1 MKIQIKHKPYKVGPG
16 RPPKEFQFKPGQSGN
31 PKGRP
36 AGLKSMRAII
46 REEMNRLITVKE
58 GKETSEITIK
68 QGIARYWVYAAL
80 KGNFKAAKLLIQ
92 FMPHETNSE
101 FSF

>member
-1 MKIQIKHKPYKVGPG
+1 MKLQIKHKSYKVGPG
-16 RPPKEFQFKPGQSGN
+16 HPPKEFQFKPGQSGN
-31 PKGRP
+31 PNGRP

-58 GKETSEITIK
+58 GKEFSEITVK
-68 QGIARYWVYAAL
+68 QAIAKQWVRETL
-80 KGNFKAAKLLIQ
+80 KGNVKVAKLLIQ
-92 FMPHETNSE
+92 FMPQEMESE